1 MKVYNDHLSTK
12 FRWFAQFF
20 MSFSGFFSRHVNL
33 ESGDIQDAPWPFKPV
48 IDAPEATWSFSKDSV
63 SHWVKEVAM
72 KKVELQ
78 EDFKWPKHSRRRCI
92 NIYDDFVFFC
102 LPVFESRKGW
112 PLHAIE
118 ISAAHPS
125 IRLAIFTR
133 WCSPCFTIFWG
144 GFRQDIDLSE
154 MYSVAELLEMSHA
167 ELRSGKPRTAGLQT
181 TRISPRRMSRLSKN
195 PWLVPWYDLII

>member
-1 MKVYNDHLSTK
+1 MTVYNDHLSTK

-133 WCSPCFTIFWG
+133 WCSPCFTIFLG
-144 GFRQDIDLSE
+144 GVQARHWPLRDVQCSRIAGD
-154 MYSVAELLEMSHA
+154 VACGA
-167 ELRSGKPRTAGLQT
+167 PFGKTQNCRVANNANF
-181 TRISPRRMSRLSKN
+181 SPPDVSTF
-195 PWLVPWYDLII
+195 